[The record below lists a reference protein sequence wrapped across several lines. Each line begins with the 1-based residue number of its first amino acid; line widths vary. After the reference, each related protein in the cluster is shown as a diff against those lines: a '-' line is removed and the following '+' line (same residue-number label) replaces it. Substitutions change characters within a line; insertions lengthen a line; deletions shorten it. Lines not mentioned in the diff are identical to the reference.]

1 MVITYTRKSEIEA
14 LKKSKEGLQE
24 RKRAVVEVKG
34 AAAVSAAA
42 KEISPGGGKADD
54 VKNSQPPTS
63 TVSSSSPRA
72 VAGESDA
79 MKKLVSLLC

>member
-24 RKRAVVEVKG
+24 RKRAVVEVK
-34 AAAVSAAA
+34 AATAVLAAA
-42 KEISPGGGKADD
+42 KEILPGGEKADP
-54 VKNSQPPTS
+54 VKNSHPLTS
-63 TVSSSSPRA
+63 TVTSSSPRA

-79 MKKLVSLLC
+79 MKKQVSLLC